1 MYRILI
7 VEDDKTIADSM
18 KKFLESWSY
27 EVRLIKDFNKVM
39 EEYKDFNPDLVLM
52 DITLP
57 YFNGYHWCDEIRK
70 VSNNPIIFISS
81 ANDNMNIVMAISK
94 GADDFVTKPFDL
106 HILLAKIQAILRRSY
121 EFNTPSEEYEYQ
133 GVTFDNGKS
142 VLKYEN
148 NLVDLTKNEAKILK
162 VLFDRKEKIVSRDDL
177 MEFLW
182 DTDEF
187 IDDNTLTVNINRL
200 RKKMK
205 ELGCD
210 KLIQTKKGQGY
221 ILWKD
226 KE

>member
-1 MYRILI
+1 MYKILI

-57 YFNGYHWCDEIRK
+57 YFNGFHWCDEIRK

>member
-7 VEDDKTIADSM
+7 VEDDKTIASSIR
-18 KKFLESWSY
+18 KFLESWSY
-27 EVRLIKDFNKVM
+27 EVKLIKDFKNVM
-39 EEYKDFNPDLVLM
+39 EEFKSFNPDLTLM

-57 YFNGYHWCDEIRK
+57 FFNGYHWCDEIRK

-106 HILLAKIQAILRRSY
+106 HILLAKIQAILRRSF
-121 EFNTPSEEYEYQ
+121 EFNTTSDEYEYE
-133 GVTFDNGKS
+133 GVIFDNGKS
-142 VLKYEN
+142 LLKYEDSS
-148 NLVDLTKNEAKILK
+148 VDLTKNEAKILK
-162 VLFDRKEKIVSRDDL
+162 VLFDHKEKIVSRDDL

-200 RKKMK
+200 RKKLK
-205 ELGCD
+205 GLSCE
-210 KLIQTKKGQGY
+210 KIIQTKKGQGY
-221 ILWKD
+221 ILWKEKD
-226 KE
+226 